1 MARKKVITAQLL
13 PGVLLENDQV
23 RLELTFEDGEG
34 CELLTPTHKNKPQS
48 YFNFTPKGKLATLV
62 SGYLE
67 GWRGQAVP
75 LHRVIVAASGRFV
88 PKDCDIHHRDHNHHN
103 NQAENLEVVDRQ
115 WHLDHHKRHPR
126 LPNDPQ
132 LAIFTHQNGLR
143 YYLKAT
149 FPAPSTTPPGV
160 SEGGRQA
167 GQALLGSPRGRTASL
182 NPHRLGDAGV
192 SGLEN
197 VFDEAGDPFGLPEH
211 RRRTWKAREL
221 QRLGLPRETANAAGR
236 ALRAV
241 RKLGSNA
248 RTVPIVAL
256 VTAKGPSSRTAYRA
270 LEWLV
275 SEGFI
280 EKHDSRFYRLTD
292 AAWIVE
298 SARRRMGQS

>member
-1 MARKKVITAQLL
+1 MARKKVVAAQLL

-34 CELLTPTHKNKPQS
+34 CELLTPTHKDKPQS
-48 YFNFTPKGKLATLV
+48 YFNFTPKGKLAALV

-88 PKDCDIHHRDHNHHN
+88 PKDCDIHHIDHNHHN
-103 NQAENLEVVDRQ
+103 NQAENLEVVDRL
-115 WHLDHHKRHPR
+115 WHLDHHKQHPR

-149 FPAPSTTPPGV
+149 FPTPLATPPGV
-160 SEGGRQA
+160 YAEGWGAA
-167 GQALLGSPRGRTASL
+167 GSRGAAARPL
-182 NPHRLGDAGV
+182 NPRRLSDAG
-192 SGLEN
+192 SSDLES
-197 VFDEAGDPFGLPEH
+197 VFDVAGDPFGVPEH

-221 QRLGLPRETANAAGR
+221 QRLGLARQVANAAGWT
-236 ALRAV
+236 LRAA

-248 RTVPIVAL
+248 RAGQIVRL
-256 VTAKGPSSRTAYRA
+256 VTAKGASSRTAYRA
-270 LEWLV
+270 LGWLV

-292 AAWIVE
+292 AAWTVE
-298 SARRRMGQS
+298 ETRR